1 MSMSGALSGLR
12 ASRAEIEATSNNV
25 ANVSTV
31 GYKRSEVEFESLL
44 SGTKVSGVRSSF
56 AQG

>member
-25 ANVSTV
+25 ANVSTI
-31 GYKRSEVEFESLL
+31 GYKRSEVEF
-44 SGTKVSGVRSSF
+44 
-56 AQG
+56 